1 MLRTIQ
7 HLKNLRGKRVLL
19 RVDFNTPIDKRGIT
33 DDTRIRET
41 LPTIKFL
48 LRKSAKVIVITH
60 LGRPEGHVVDS
71 LKLDLVASRLQKLL
85 AQHHFFEKSGA
96 GRGEKVTKL
105 HNCVGKNVEAAVKK
119 MKPGEIILLENIRFH
134 PEEEVCA
141 PAFTKALANLG
152 EIFVNDAF
160 AACHRKHVST
170 AGVAKYLPAYAGF
183 LIEREI
189 QHLSPLLKNP
199 KKPITLIVGGAKV
212 DTKIGLLKNFM
223 GKAESILIGGALANT
238 FLAAQG
244 FDIGKSLYEKNKVD
258 IARELL
264 MLAEKR
270 GVHVELPGDVIVA
283 DYATEYA
290 KTVDLP
296 LEDVEGNMK
305 ILDIGSRT
313 RAHFIDIIKK
323 SKTVIWNGPLGL
335 YEFTPFSSGTRGVAE
350 ALAKLKGKVG
360 AYLGGGDTL
369 DALKRLNV
377 PTKKFTFVSTGGGAM
392 LEFLEGRKLPG
403 LEVLMKKVKS

>member
-1 MLRTIQ
+1 MLYYFCMLRTIQ

-48 LRKSAKVIVITH
+48 LKKGAKVIVMTH

-71 LKLDLVASRLQKLL
+71 LKLDLVCGRVQKLL
-85 AQHHFFEKSGA
+85 GK
-96 GRGEKVTKL
+96 KVTKL
-105 HNCVGKNVEAAVKK
+105 HNCVGKSVEAAVKK

-134 PEEEVCA
+134 PEEEACA

-152 EIFVNDAF
+152 DIFVNDAF
-160 AACHRKHVST
+160 AACHRKHAST

-189 QHLSPLLKNP
+189 KHLSPLLKNP
-199 KKPITLIVGGAKV
+199 QKPIALIVGGAKV

-223 GKAESILIGGALANT
+223 GKTENILIGGALANT

-244 FDIGKSLYEKNKVD
+244 FDIGKSLYEKNKVET
-258 IARELL
+258 ARELL

-270 GVHVELPGDVIVA
+270 GVHVELPEDVVLA
-283 DYATEYA
+283 DFAAEYA

-313 RAHFIDIIKK
+313 RTRFIEIIKK

-335 YEFTPFSSGTRGVAE
+335 YEFTPFSSGTRGIAE
-350 ALAKLKGKVG
+350 ALAKLRGKV
-360 AYLGGGDTL
+360 ASYLGGGDTL

-403 LEVLMKKVKS
+403 IEVLMK